1 MNFHT
6 ELESYIRAGYPLLY
20 VTALEPERA
29 IRSIEKV
36 CENIGEN
43 TNNQIQVN
51 VACNIWKVTNGWN
64 NSGNGDDPDEVF
76 SAIDKFPNNSV
87 SILCNYHA
95 FIGEN
100 PDPVRVQSFIDAY
113 TRWKSKDMNRTVI
126 ILSPLYKIAPELER
140 FVQNLTYTLP
150 DNEQITKMVDTLA
163 DAYKDIFTWEST
175 EQHDRVIANASGMT
189 EDEVEASL
197 ALSMVKSKMVDGSP
211 KFDPDTIMDEKA
223 KILEKTG
230 YLEYWPYPDSLDSVG
245 GLTNL
250 KLWLNERK
258 KAVLS
263 PKAKEFGLPNPKGL
277 FLLGPPGTGKSLSA
291 KCLSREWGL
300 PLIRFDLGKV
310 FGSLV
315 GQSEERMRMVLAQ
328 IESLAPATVWIDE
341 IEKGMAGAD
350 SSGDMDSGVTKRVFG
365 QLLTW
370 MEERPKDKLIYVIAT
385 ANEAL
390 SLPPALLRRF
400 DALFWIDLPTT
411 SDRFE
416 ILRIQLSKNNQM
428 SDEVEQGLGEVVSLT
443 TGFSGAE
450 IERVVHSA
458 MFKAFNEDAD
468 RISLNH
474 LVESA
479 QKIVPLAQLRKED
492 IEASRA
498 WARERCEFAQDEE
511 PVDLKSIN
519 RTMIRSINLN

>member
-1 MNFHT
+1 MNFQT

-20 VTALEPERA
+20 VTALEPVRA
-29 IRSIEKV
+29 SIAIEKV
-36 CENIGEN
+36 CEGISGGLS
-43 TNNQIQVN
+43 
-51 VACNIWKVTNGWN
+51 CHIWKITNGWDGT
-64 NSGNGDDPDEVF
+64 GNGDDPDEIF
-76 SAIDKFPNNSV
+76 SAIDKFADNSV
-87 SILCNYHA
+87 AILHNYHA

-100 PDPVRVQSFIDAY
+100 PDPVRIQLVMDAY
-113 TRWKSKDMNRTVI
+113 NRWKGKGFNRTVI
-126 ILSPLYKIAPELER
+126 ILSPIYKIAPELER

-150 DNEQITKMVDTLA
+150 DNEQITGIVDRFA
-163 DAYKDIFTWEST
+163 DVYKDTFTWESP
-175 EQHDRVIANASGMT
+175 EHRNRVIANSSGMT
-189 EDEVEASL
+189 EDEVESSL
-197 ALSMVKSKMVDGSP
+197 ALSVVKSKAINNEP
-211 KFDPDTIMDEKA
+211 KIDADFIMDEKA

-230 YLEYWPYPDSLDSVG
+230 YLEYWPYPDNLDAVG

-250 KLWLNERK
+250 KTWLNERK

-310 FGSLV
+310 FGALV
-315 GQSEERMRMVLAQ
+315 GQSEERMRMILAQ
-328 IESLAPATVWIDE
+328 LESLAPAAVWIDE
-341 IEKGMAGAD
+341 IDKGMAGAD

-370 MEERPKDKLIYVIAT
+370 MEERPKDKLIYIIAT
-385 ANEAL
+385 ANEAT
-390 SLPPALLRRF
+390 SLPAALLRRF
-400 DALFWIDLPTT
+400 DELFWLDLPTT
-411 SDRFE
+411 SDRYE
-416 ILRIQLSKNNQM
+416 ILRIQLAKNNQM
-428 SDEVEQGLGEVVSLT
+428 SDTINKELGQVVSLT

-458 MFKAFNEDAD
+458 MFKAFNEDAE
-468 RISLNH
+468 RITLDH
-474 LVESA
+474 LIDSA
-479 QKIVPLAQLRKED
+479 SKIVPLAQLRRED

-498 WARERCEFAQDEE
+498 WARERCQFAQDEE
-511 PVDLKSIN
+511 PVDLQSIN

>member
-1 MNFHT
+1 MNFQT
-6 ELESYIRAGYPLLY
+6 ELESYIRAGYSLLY
-20 VTALEPERA
+20 VTALEPDRA
-29 IRSIEKV
+29 IGAIEKV
-36 CENIGEN
+36 CENINGGLSCH
-43 TNNQIQVN
+43 V
-51 VACNIWKVTNGWN
+51 WKVTNGWDN
-64 NSGNGDDPDEVF
+64 TGRGDDPDDVF
-76 SAIDKFPNNSV
+76 SSIDRHAQNSV

-100 PDPVRVQSFIDAY
+100 PDPVRVQSFMDAY
-113 TRWKSKDMNRTVI
+113 SRWKGTDPHRTVI
-126 ILSPLYKIAPELER
+126 ILSPIYKVAPELER

-150 DNEQITKMVDTLA
+150 DMEQITGIVDFQA
-163 DAYKDIFTWEST
+163 NAYKDTFTWES
-175 EQHDRVIANASGMT
+175 EEHRNRVIANASGMT
-189 EDEVEASL
+189 EDEIESAL
-197 ALSMVKSKMVDGSP
+197 ALSVVKSNTLNGTP
-211 KFDPDTIMDEKA
+211 KIDADFIMDEKA

-230 YLEYWPYPDSLDSVG
+230 YLEYWPYPDNLDSVG

-250 KLWLNERK
+250 KTWLNERK

-300 PLIRFDLGKV
+300 PLIKFDLGKV

-315 GQSEERMRMVLAQ
+315 GQSEERMRMVCAQ
-328 IESLAPATVWIDE
+328 IESLAPATLWIDE

-350 SSGDMDSGVTKRVFG
+350 SSGSMDSGVTKRVFG

-370 MEERPKDKLIYVIAT
+370 MEERPKDKLIYVLAT

-416 ILRIQLSKNNQM
+416 ILRIHLSKNNQA
-428 SDEVEQGLGEVVSLT
+428 SDEIDKGLAQVVALT

-458 MFKAFNEDAD
+458 MFKAFNDD
-468 RISLNH
+468 VDKITLTH

-479 QKIVPLAQLRKED
+479 QRIVPLAQLRRED
-492 IEASRA
+492 IEASRT

-511 PVDLKSIN
+511 PVDLQTIN

>member
-1 MNFHT
+1 MNFQI
-6 ELESYIRAGYPLLY
+6 ELESYIRAGYSVLY
-20 VTALEPERA
+20 VTALEPDRA
-29 IRSIEKV
+29 IGAIEKV
-36 CENIGEN
+36 CENINGGLSCH
-43 TNNQIQVN
+43 V
-51 VACNIWKVTNGWN
+51 WKVTNGWDN
-64 NSGNGDDPDEVF
+64 TGRGDDPDEIF
-76 SAIDKFPNNSV
+76 ASIDRHAQNSV

-100 PDPVRVQSFIDAY
+100 PDPVRVQSFMDAY
-113 TRWKSKDMNRTVI
+113 SRWKGVANHRTVI
-126 ILSPLYKIAPELER
+126 ILSPIYKVAPELER

-150 DNEQITKMVDTLA
+150 DTEQITRIVDFQA
-163 DAYKDIFTWEST
+163 DAYKDTFTWES
-175 EQHDRVIANASGMT
+175 EEHRNRVIANASGMT
-189 EDEVEASL
+189 EDEIESSL
-197 ALSMVKSKMVDGSP
+197 ALSVVKSNALNGKP
-211 KFDPDTIMDEKA
+211 KIDADFIMDEKA

-230 YLEYWPYPDSLDSVG
+230 YLEYWPYPDNLDSVG

-250 KLWLNERK
+250 KTWLNERK

-300 PLIRFDLGKV
+300 PLIKFDLGKV

-315 GQSEERMRMVLAQ
+315 GQSEERMRMVCAQ
-328 IESLAPATVWIDE
+328 IESLAPATLWIDE

-350 SSGDMDSGVTKRVFG
+350 SSGSMDSGVTKRVFG

-370 MEERPKDKLIYVIAT
+370 MEERPKDKLIYIIAT

-400 DALFWIDLPTT
+400 DALFWLDLPTT

-416 ILRIQLSKNNQM
+416 ILKIQLSKNNQM
-428 SDEVEQGLGEVVSLT
+428 SDEVEKGLETVVALT

-458 MFKAFNEDAD
+458 MFKAFNEDAE
-468 RISLNH
+468 RISLAH
-474 LVESA
+474 LTESA
-479 QKIVPLAQLRKED
+479 SKIVPLAQLRKED

-498 WARERCEFAQDEE
+498 WARERCEFAQAEE
-511 PVDLKSIN
+511 PVDLRTIN

>member
-1 MNFHT
+1 MNFQT

-20 VTALEPERA
+20 VTALEPVRA
-29 IRSIEKV
+29 SIAIEKV
-36 CENIGEN
+36 CEGISGGLS
-43 TNNQIQVN
+43 
-51 VACNIWKVTNGWN
+51 CHIWKITNGGDGT
-64 NSGNGDDPDEVF
+64 GNGDDPDEIF
-76 SAIDKFPNNSV
+76 SAIDKFADNSV
-87 SILCNYHA
+87 AILHNYHA

-100 PDPVRVQSFIDAY
+100 PDPVRIQLVMDAY
-113 TRWKSKDMNRTVI
+113 NRWKGKGFNRTVI
-126 ILSPLYKIAPELER
+126 ILSPIYKIAPELER

-150 DNEQITKMVDTLA
+150 DNEQITGIVDRFA
-163 DAYKDIFTWEST
+163 DVYKDTFTWESP
-175 EQHDRVIANASGMT
+175 EHRNRVIANSSGMT
-189 EDEVEASL
+189 EDEVESSL
-197 ALSMVKSKMVDGSP
+197 ALSVVKSKAINNEP
-211 KFDPDTIMDEKA
+211 KIDADFIMDEKA

-230 YLEYWPYPDSLDSVG
+230 YLEYWPYPDNLDAVG

-250 KLWLNERK
+250 KTWLNERK

-300 PLIRFDLGKV
+300 PLIKFDLGKV

-315 GQSEERMRMVLAQ
+315 GQSEERMRMVCAQ
-328 IESLAPATVWIDE
+328 IESLAPATLWIDE

-350 SSGDMDSGVTKRVFG
+350 SSGSMDSGVTKRVFG

-370 MEERPKDKLIYVIAT
+370 MEERPKDKLIYIIAT
-385 ANEAL
+385 ANEAT
-390 SLPPALLRRF
+390 SLPAALLRRF
-400 DALFWIDLPTT
+400 DELFWLDLPTT
-411 SDRFE
+411 SDRYE
-416 ILRIQLSKNNQM
+416 ILRIQLAKNNQM
-428 SDEVEQGLGEVVSLT
+428 SDTINKELGQVVSLT

-458 MFKAFNEDAD
+458 MFKAFNEDAE
-468 RISLNH
+468 RITLDH
-474 LVESA
+474 LIDSA
-479 QKIVPLAQLRKED
+479 SKIVPLAQLRRED

-498 WARERCEFAQDEE
+498 WARERCQFAQDEE
-511 PVDLKSIN
+511 PVDLQSIN

>member
-1 MNFHT
+1 MNFQT

-20 VTALEPERA
+20 VTALEPVRA
-29 IRSIEKV
+29 SIAIEKV
-36 CENIGEN
+36 CEGISGGLS
-43 TNNQIQVN
+43 
-51 VACNIWKVTNGWN
+51 CHIWKITNGWDGT
-64 NSGNGDDPDEVF
+64 GNGDDPDEIF
-76 SAIDKFPNNSV
+76 SAIDKFADNSV
-87 SILCNYHA
+87 AILHNYHA

-100 PDPVRVQSFIDAY
+100 PDPVRIQLVMDAY
-113 TRWKSKDMNRTVI
+113 NRWKGKGFNRTVI
-126 ILSPLYKIAPELER
+126 ILSPIYKIAPELER

-150 DNEQITKMVDTLA
+150 DNEQITGIVDRFA
-163 DAYKDIFTWEST
+163 DVYKDTFTWESP
-175 EQHDRVIANASGMT
+175 EHRNRVIANSSGMT
-189 EDEVEASL
+189 EDEVESSL
-197 ALSMVKSKMVDGSP
+197 ALSVVKSKAINNEP
-211 KFDPDTIMDEKA
+211 KIDADFIMDEKA

-230 YLEYWPYPDSLDSVG
+230 YLEYWPYPDNLDAVG

-250 KLWLNERK
+250 KAWLNERK

-315 GQSEERMRMVLAQ
+315 GQSEERMRMILAQ
-328 IESLAPATVWIDE
+328 LESLAPAAVWIDE
-341 IEKGMAGAD
+341 IDKGMAGAD

-370 MEERPKDKLIYVIAT
+370 MEERPKDKLIYIIAT
-385 ANEAL
+385 ANEAT
-390 SLPPALLRRF
+390 SLPAALLRRF
-400 DALFWIDLPTT
+400 DELFWLDLPTT
-411 SDRFE
+411 SDRYE
-416 ILRIQLSKNNQM
+416 ILRIQLAKNNQM
-428 SDEVEQGLGEVVSLT
+428 SDTINKELGQVVSLT

-458 MFKAFNEDAD
+458 MFKAFNEDAE
-468 RISLNH
+468 RITLDH
-474 LVESA
+474 LIDSVS
-479 QKIVPLAQLRKED
+479 KIVPLAQLRRED

-498 WARERCEFAQDEE
+498 WARERCQFAQDEE
-511 PVDLKSIN
+511 PVDLQSIN

>member
-6 ELESYIRAGYPLLY
+6 ELTSYIRAGYPILY
-20 VTALEPERA
+20 VTALEPTRA
-29 IRSIEKV
+29 ITAIEKV
-36 CENIGEN
+36 CEEIAGGLSCH
-43 TNNQIQVN
+43 V
-51 VACNIWKVTNGWN
+51 WKVTNGWD

-76 SAIDKFPNNSV
+76 SAIDQFANNSV

-100 PDPVRVQSFIDAY
+100 PDPVRVQSMIDAY
-113 TRWKSKDMNRTVI
+113 SRWKGVGTNRTVI
-126 ILSPLYKIAPELER
+126 ILSPIYKIAPELER

-150 DNEQITKMVDTLA
+150 DVTQITGIVDKFA
-163 DAYKDIFTWEST
+163 DEYKDTCTWESI
-175 EQHDRVIANASGMT
+175 EHHDRVVANASGMT
-189 EDEVEASL
+189 EDEVESSL
-197 ALSMVKSKMVDGSP
+197 ALSLVKSKSSNGEP
-211 KFDPDTIMDEKA
+211 KIDPDIIMNEKA

-230 YLEYWPYPDSLDSVG
+230 YLEYWPYPDSLDAVG

-250 KLWLNERK
+250 KAWLNERK

-350 SSGDMDSGVTKRVFG
+350 SSGSMDSGVTKRVFG

-400 DALFWIDLPTT
+400 DALFWVDLPTT

-416 ILRIQLSKNNQM
+416 ILRIQLSKNKQM

-458 MFKAFNEDAD
+458 MFKAFNDD
-468 RISLNH
+468 VDKITLTH
-474 LVESA
+474 LIESA

-498 WARERCEFAQDEE
+498 WAKERCEFAQDEE
-511 PVDLKSIN
+511 PVDLKAIN

>member
-1 MNFHT
+1 MNFQT
-6 ELESYIRAGYPLLY
+6 ELESYIRAGYPILY
-20 VTALEPERA
+20 VTALEPVRA
-29 IRSIEKV
+29 STAIEKV
-36 CENIGEN
+36 CEGISGGLS
-43 TNNQIQVN
+43 
-51 VACNIWKVTNGWN
+51 CHIWKITNGWDN
-64 NSGNGDDPDEVF
+64 TGQGDDPDEIF
-76 SAIDKFPNNSV
+76 SAIDKFADNSV
-87 SILCNYHA
+87 AILHNYHA

-100 PDPVRVQSFIDAY
+100 PDPVRVQLVMDAY
-113 TRWKSKDMNRTVI
+113 NRWKGKGFNRTVI
-126 ILSPLYKIAPELER
+126 ILSPIYKIAPELER

-150 DNEQITKMVDTLA
+150 DNEQITGIVDRFA
-163 DAYKDIFTWEST
+163 DVYKDTFTWESP
-175 EQHDRVIANASGMT
+175 EQRNRVIANASGMT
-189 EDEVEASL
+189 EDEVESSL
-197 ALSMVKSKMVDGSP
+197 ALSVVKSKAINDAP
-211 KFDPDTIMDEKA
+211 KIDADFIMDEKA

-230 YLEYWPYPDSLDSVG
+230 YLEYWPYPDNLDSVG
-245 GLTNL
+245 GLANL
-250 KLWLNERK
+250 KTWLNERK

-315 GQSEERMRMVLAQ
+315 GQSEERMRMILAQ

-350 SSGDMDSGVTKRVFG
+350 SSGSMDSGVTKRVFG

-400 DALFWIDLPTT
+400 DALFWLDLPTT

-416 ILRIQLSKNNQM
+416 ILRIQLAKNNQM
-428 SDEVEQGLGEVVSLT
+428 SDTINKELGQVVSLT

-458 MFKAFNEDAD
+458 MFKAFNEDAEKITLD
-468 RISLNH
+468 H
-474 LVESA
+474 LIESA
-479 QKIVPLAQLRKED
+479 SKIVPLAQLRKED

-511 PVDLKSIN
+511 PVDLQAIN

>member
-1 MNFHT
+1 MNFQT

-20 VTALEPERA
+20 VTALEPVRA
-29 IRSIEKV
+29 STAIEKV
-36 CENIGEN
+36 CEGISGGLS
-43 TNNQIQVN
+43 
-51 VACNIWKVTNGWN
+51 CHIWKVTNGWDN
-64 NSGNGDDPDEVF
+64 TGNGDDPDEIF
-76 SAIDKFPNNSV
+76 SAIDKFADNSV
-87 SILCNYHA
+87 AILHNYHA

-100 PDPVRVQSFIDAY
+100 PDPVRVQLLMDAY
-113 TRWKSKDMNRTVI
+113 NRWKGKGSNRTVI
-126 ILSPLYKIAPELER
+126 ILSPIYKIAPELER

-150 DNEQITKMVDTLA
+150 DNEQITTIVDRFA
-163 DAYKDIFTWEST
+163 DVYKDTFTWESP
-175 EQHDRVIANASGMT
+175 EHRNRVIANASGMT
-189 EDEVEASL
+189 EDEVESSL
-197 ALSMVKSKMVDGSP
+197 ALSVVKSKAINNVP
-211 KFDPDTIMDEKA
+211 KIDADFIMDEKA
-223 KILEKTG
+223 KILGKTG
-230 YLEYWPYPDSLDSVG
+230 YLEYWPYPDNLDSVG
-245 GLTNL
+245 GLGNL
-250 KLWLNERK
+250 KAWLNERK

-315 GQSEERMRMVLAQ
+315 GQSEERMRMILAQ

-416 ILRIQLSKNNQM
+416 ILRNQLSKNNQM
-428 SDEVEQGLGEVVSLT
+428 SDDINKGLEQVVALT

-458 MFKAFNEDAD
+458 MFKAFSEDAE
-468 RISLNH
+468 RISLEH
-474 LVESA
+474 LIISA
-479 QKIVPLAQLRKED
+479 SKIVPLAQLRKED

-511 PVDLKSIN
+511 PVDLQAIN

>member
-1 MNFHT
+1 MNFQI
-6 ELESYIRAGYPLLY
+6 ELESYIRAGYSLLY

-29 IRSIEKV
+29 IGAIEKV
-36 CENIGEN
+36 CENINGGLSCH
-43 TNNQIQVN
+43 V
-51 VACNIWKVTNGWN
+51 WKVTNGWDN
-64 NSGNGDDPDEVF
+64 TGRGDDPDEVF
-76 SAIDKFPNNSV
+76 SSIDRHAQNSV

-100 PDPVRVQSFIDAY
+100 PDPVRVQSFMDSY
-113 TRWKSKDMNRTVI
+113 SRWKGADPHRTVI
-126 ILSPLYKIAPELER
+126 ILSPIYKVAPELER

-150 DNEQITKMVDTLA
+150 DTEQITRIVDFQA
-163 DAYKDIFTWEST
+163 DAYKDTFTWES
-175 EQHDRVIANASGMT
+175 EEHRNRVIANASGMT
-189 EDEVEASL
+189 EDEIESAL
-197 ALSMVKSKMVDGSP
+197 ALSVVKSNALNGTP
-211 KFDPDTIMDEKA
+211 KIEADFIMDEKA

-230 YLEYWPYPDSLDSVG
+230 YLEYWPYPDNLDSVG

-250 KLWLNERK
+250 KTWLNERK

-300 PLIRFDLGKV
+300 PLIKFDLGKV

-315 GQSEERMRMVLAQ
+315 GQSEERMRMVCAQ
-328 IESLAPATVWIDE
+328 IESLAPATLWIDE

-350 SSGDMDSGVTKRVFG
+350 SSGSMDSGVTKRVFG

-370 MEERPKDKLIYVIAT
+370 MEERPKDKLIYVLAT

-411 SDRFE
+411 SDRFD
-416 ILRIQLSKNNQM
+416 ILRIHLSKNNQA
-428 SDEVEQGLGEVVSLT
+428 SDDIDKGLEQVVALT

-468 RISLNH
+468 KITLTH

-479 QKIVPLAQLRKED
+479 QRIVPLAQLRRED

-511 PVDLKSIN
+511 PVDLQTIN

>member
-1 MNFHT
+1 MNFQT

-20 VTALEPERA
+20 VTALEPVRA
-29 IRSIEKV
+29 SIAIEKV
-36 CENIGEN
+36 CEGISGGLS
-43 TNNQIQVN
+43 
-51 VACNIWKVTNGWN
+51 CHIWKITNGWDGT
-64 NSGNGDDPDEVF
+64 GNGDDPDEIF
-76 SAIDKFPNNSV
+76 SAIDKFADNSV
-87 SILCNYHA
+87 AILHNYHA

-100 PDPVRVQSFIDAY
+100 PDPVRIQLVMDAY
-113 TRWKSKDMNRTVI
+113 NRWKGKGFNRTVI
-126 ILSPLYKIAPELER
+126 ILSPIYKIAPELER

-150 DNEQITKMVDTLA
+150 DNEQITGIVDRFA
-163 DAYKDIFTWEST
+163 DVYKDTFTWESP
-175 EQHDRVIANASGMT
+175 EHRNRVIANSSGMT
-189 EDEVEASL
+189 EDEVESSL
-197 ALSMVKSKMVDGSP
+197 ALSVVKSKAINNEP
-211 KFDPDTIMDEKA
+211 KIDADFIMDEKA

-230 YLEYWPYPDSLDSVG
+230 YLEYWPYPDNLDAVG

-250 KLWLNERK
+250 KTWLNERK

-315 GQSEERMRMVLAQ
+315 GQSEERMRMILAQ
-328 IESLAPATVWIDE
+328 LESLAPAAVWIDE
-341 IEKGMAGAD
+341 IDKGMAGAD

-370 MEERPKDKLIYVIAT
+370 MEERPKDKLIYIIAT
-385 ANEAL
+385 ANEAT
-390 SLPPALLRRF
+390 SLPAALLRRF
-400 DALFWIDLPTT
+400 DELFWLDLPTT
-411 SDRFE
+411 SDRYE
-416 ILRIQLSKNNQM
+416 ILRIQLAKNNQM
-428 SDEVEQGLGEVVSLT
+428 SDTINKELGQVVSLT

-458 MFKAFNEDAD
+458 MFKAFNEDAE
-468 RISLNH
+468 RITLDH
-474 LVESA
+474 LIDSA
-479 QKIVPLAQLRKED
+479 SKIVPLAQLRRED

-498 WARERCEFAQDEE
+498 WARERCQFAQDEE
-511 PVDLKSIN
+511 PVDLQSIN

>member
-1 MNFHT
+1 MDFQT

-20 VTALEPERA
+20 VTALEPVRA
-29 IRSIEKV
+29 STAIEKV
-36 CENIGEN
+36 CEGISGGLS
-43 TNNQIQVN
+43 
-51 VACNIWKVTNGWN
+51 CHIWKITNGWDN
-64 NSGNGDDPDEVF
+64 TGNGDDPDEIF
-76 SAIDKFPNNSV
+76 SAIDRFADNSV
-87 SILCNYHA
+87 AILHNYHA

-100 PDPVRVQSFIDAY
+100 PDPVRVQLVMDAY
-113 TRWKSKDMNRTVI
+113 NRWKGKGFNRTVI
-126 ILSPLYKIAPELER
+126 ILSPIYKIAPELER

-150 DNEQITKMVDTLA
+150 DNEQITGIVDRFA
-163 DAYKDIFTWEST
+163 EGYKDTFTWESP
-175 EQHDRVIANASGMT
+175 EHRNRVIANASGMT
-189 EDEVEASL
+189 EDEVESSL
-197 ALSMVKSKMVDGSP
+197 ALSVVKSKAINDEP
-211 KFDPDTIMDEKA
+211 KIDADFIMDEKA

-230 YLEYWPYPDSLDSVG
+230 YLEYWPYPDNLDSVG

-250 KLWLNERK
+250 KTWLNERK

-263 PKAKEFGLPNPKGL
+263 PKAKEFGLPNHKGL
-277 FLLGPPGTGKSLSA
+277 FLLCPPGTGKSLSA

-300 PLIRFDLGKV
+300 PLIKFDLGKV

-315 GQSEERMRMVLAQ
+315 GQSEERMRMVCAQ
-328 IESLAPATVWIDE
+328 IESLAPATLWIDE

-350 SSGDMDSGVTKRVFG
+350 SSGSMDSGVTKRVFG

-400 DALFWIDLPTT
+400 DALFWLDLPTT
-411 SDRFE
+411 SDRYE
-416 ILRIQLSKNNQM
+416 ILRIQLAKNNQM
-428 SDEVEQGLGEVVSLT
+428 SDTINKELGQVVSLT

-458 MFKAFNEDAD
+458 MFKAFNEDAE
-468 RISLNH
+468 RITLDH
-474 LVESA
+474 LIDSA
-479 QKIVPLAQLRKED
+479 SKIVPLAQLRRED

-511 PVDLKSIN
+511 PVDLQSIN

>member
-6 ELESYIRAGYPLLY
+6 ELTSYIRAGYPILY
-20 VTALEPERA
+20 VTALEPTRA
-29 IRSIEKV
+29 INAIEK
-36 CENIGEN
+36 
-43 TNNQIQVN
+43 
-51 VACNIWKVTNGWN
+51 ACDEISGGLSCHIWKVTNGWD
-64 NSGNGDDPDEVF
+64 NSNNGDDPDEVF
-76 SAIDKFPNNSV
+76 SAIDKFANNSV

-100 PDPVRVQSFIDAY
+100 PDPVRVQSMIDAY
-113 TRWKSKDMNRTVI
+113 SRWKGVGTNRTVI
-126 ILSPLYKIAPELER
+126 ILSPIYKVASELER

-150 DNEQITKMVDTLA
+150 DNDQITGIVDRFA
-163 DAYKDIFTWEST
+163 EGYKDTCGWESI
-175 EQHDRVIANASGMT
+175 EHRNQVIANASGMT
-189 EDEVEASL
+189 EDEVESSL
-197 ALSMVKSKMVDGSP
+197 ALSLVKSKATNGVP
-211 KFDPDTIMDEKA
+211 KIDPDIIMNEKA

-230 YLEYWPYPDSLDSVG
+230 YLEYWPYPDNLDSVG
-245 GLTNL
+245 GLGNL
-250 KLWLNERK
+250 KAWLNERK

-315 GQSEERMRMVLAQ
+315 GQSEERMRMVLSQ

-350 SSGDMDSGVTKRVFG
+350 SSGSMDSGVTKRVFG

-370 MEERPKDKLIYVIAT
+370 MEERPKDKLIYVLAT

-411 SDRFE
+411 NDRFE
-416 ILRIQLSKNNQM
+416 ILRIQLSKNNQT
-428 SDEVEQGLGEVVSLT
+428 SKEIEDGLADVVALT

-458 MFKAFNEDAD
+458 MFKAFNDD
-468 RISLNH
+468 MDKISLTH
-474 LVESA
+474 LIESA
-479 QKIVPLAQLRKED
+479 RKIVPLAQLRKED

-519 RTMIRSINLN
+519 QTMIRSINLN